1 MGRDPHRDHLDRP
14 PPAWRPLISPASIAG
29 RAHAGRRLAGALG
42 VALVVLVLIALLD
55 PGGREMARRF
65 TPYGAEGP
73 LRIMPEISIDEGT
86 AEVYQKPQQAP
97 QESAPIYEFEP
108 ETTSPQAPQA
118 VPTPPVEP
126 RPQVDEAAEVA
137 AEGLGKVELLLP
149 RSTADQAFIIRNIV
163 RPLYPADATEAE
175 RRRPEIL
182 VRSAVFLDS
191 TGAITAAMITYS
203 EGGAAFDEVAL
214 AAVRQWVFE
223 PVFRDG
229 QPPAPRWLE
238 IPWRFK
244 SPYQAH

>member
-1 MGRDPHRDHLDRP
+1 MGRDSHRHTMDRRP
-14 PPAWRPLISPASIAG
+14 PALRTLISPASIAG
-29 RAHAGRRLAGALG
+29 RAHAGRRLAAALG
-42 VALVVLVLIALLD
+42 VALVVILVIVLLD
-55 PGGREMARRF
+55 PGGREIARRF

-86 AEVYQKPQQAP
+86 ATVYQKPKQAP

-108 ETTSPQAPQA
+108 ERISPQATQA
-118 VPTPPVEP
+118 VPVQPAEP
-126 RPQVDEAAEVA
+126 RPQVDVAAEVA
-137 AEGLGKVELLLP
+137 EDGIGEVELLLP
-149 RSTADQAFIIRNIV
+149 RATADQAFIIRNMV
-163 RPLYPADATEAE
+163 RPVYPADATEAE

-182 VRSAVFLDS
+182 VRSAVFLDA

-223 PVFRDG
+223 PVIRDG

-244 SPYQAH
+244 SPYRVN